1 MTRHNGMT
9 LLEVMVALMVFAL
22 VGLTLLQTT
31 AQQAGALGHM
41 EEKMLANWLA
51 DNQQAQLHLEQW
63 WPEKHWT
70 GKEVQFAGR
79 TWSVRWQGVDTMDSR
94 LRALDVEV
102 RRQEND
108 PAPLITLR
116 SYVVRP

>member
-1 MTRHNGMT
+1 MKHQTGMT
-9 LLEVMVALMVFAL
+9 LLEVLIALMIFSL

-31 AQQAGALGHM
+31 AQQTGALSRM

-51 DNQQAQLHLEQW
+51 DNQQVQLHLEKR
-63 WPEKHWT
+63 WPDKRGGNQTVFYAGQHWN
-70 GKEVQFAGR
+70 
-79 TWSVRWQGVDTMDSR
+79 VRWQGVDTADSQ

-102 RRQEND
+102 RRQADD
-108 PAPLITLR
+108 PAPIVTLR